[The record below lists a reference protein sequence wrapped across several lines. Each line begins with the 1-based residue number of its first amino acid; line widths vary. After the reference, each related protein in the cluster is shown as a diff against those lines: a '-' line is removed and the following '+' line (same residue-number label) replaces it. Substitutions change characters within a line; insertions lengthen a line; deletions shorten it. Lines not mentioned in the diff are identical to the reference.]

1 MPKYVVSPLIYEGIY
16 EFILRF
22 SINKSAQKTHAECA
36 NFKIHGNLIYFHK
49 DYPKKEYTLE
59 DVQKIRNEK
68 VKFYEDCGLRKKKCG
83 VHWNTLRLESTK

>member
-22 SINKSAQKTHAECA
+22 SINKSARKTHAECA
-36 NFKIHGNLIYFHK
+36 DFKIQGNIIYYFKH
-49 DYPKKEYTLE
+49 YQKKEYTLE

-68 VKFYEDCGLRKKKCG
+68 IRFYEDCGLRRKKCG
-83 VHWNTLRLESTK
+83 VSWNMGRLESTK